1 MSAVVDD
8 PLASLDADE
17 RATLSAIADFLIPAA
32 DGMPSA
38 AEVLG
43 DARLRFV
50 LAARP
55 DLVEPLRAALRPEVG
70 DDIASRLERL
80 GRDDPT
86 VIGAL
91 QLVVVAGYYTDKR
104 VRELIGYPGQIAIDI
119 RSWEYP
125 TYLEEGLIDAVMARG
140 PVWRD
145 PTTGDR
151 AVVPDA
157 PRTYAQRW
165 STDAGSTEG
174 RT

>member
-55 DLVEPLRAALRPEVG
+55 DLVEPLRAALRAEVG
-70 DDIASRLERL
+70 DDIGGRLERL
-80 GRDDPT
+80 ERDDPT
-86 VIGAL
+86 VLGAL

-104 VRELIGYPGQIAIDI
+104 VRELIGYPGQMAIDI

-125 TYLEEGLIDAVMARG
+125 TYLEEGLIDAVLARG